1 SSVLRSTP
9 FASLDMHMRFFAN
22 FFLITLL
29 VVVDGTCSE
38 AEKEKITGKLFP
50 NFLYKCSL
58 AAKLDT
64 SSIAPCLEGPCQI
77 SSECANCFSDFGA
90 CASKNCGIL
99 CFAAGTL
106 SDKCENC
113 VASNC
118 NDALLKCTGLT
129 KPLTAPTGE

>member
-1 SSVLRSTP
+1 
-9 FASLDMHMRFFAN
+9 MKMRFFAN
-22 FFLITLL
+22 SVLMTLL
-29 VVVDGTCSE
+29 VVVDGTCNE